1 MGVGG
6 CVCVWWCNLGQVEIC
21 CDLHHPNLVQLL
33 GYATKPRLL
42 IVQELLLGNALDK
55 QLYVEKWLPDA
66 VQQLKVPQ
74 IHGARNNA
82 IIS

>member
-1 MGVGG
+1 
-6 CVCVWWCNLGQVEIC
+6 
-21 CDLHHPNLVQLL
+21 
-33 GYATKPRLL
+33 
-42 IVQELLLGNALDK
+42 
-55 QLYVEKWLPDA
+55 VEKWLPDA